1 MSMNDIKAM
10 LLHILHRLEQ
20 MVIGFQMGL
29 PGDAIF
35 NQRSG
40 EEGDLPGRCFRIAW
54 RQEGNLM
61 PLRDLF
67 FNKMMKNILRPTVI
81 PGRNRDPG
89 GAICAIL
96 IFHSSIYLR
105 ITGKV
110 PVPSDIFSKMWKYS
124 PTSIIVLLLNSVT
137 TSSQLLNK

>member
-89 GAICAIL
+89 GRDLCYPHIPFLYLSAHHRKSACAVRYFFQDVEKFANIH
-96 IFHSSIYLR
+96 HSTTI
-105 ITGKV
+105 K
-110 PVPSDIFSKMWKYS
+110 FSND
-124 PTSIIVLLLNSVT
+124 LVT
-137 TSSQLLNK
+137 AS